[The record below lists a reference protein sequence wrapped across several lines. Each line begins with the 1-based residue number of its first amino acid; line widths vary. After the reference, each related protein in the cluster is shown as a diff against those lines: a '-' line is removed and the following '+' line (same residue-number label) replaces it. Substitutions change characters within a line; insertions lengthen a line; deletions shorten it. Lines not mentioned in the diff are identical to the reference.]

1 MTDAHRSRG
10 LRARIRPALA
20 GCTALAA
27 GALAAMSADRLL
39 AADPEPVAI
48 ARDES
53 FVVRL
58 TRPVSPAS
66 FESGMYFGTTGGTG
80 NERGRGT
87 FVFGRPLI
95 DPATGR
101 QVVVRPEALR
111 EYYVTIRGLT
121 IDEADAE
128 AARVLARVERTGRL
142 DQLDEIDS
150 WLVQTYGETA
160 GTRLD
165 DPRVS
170 AFYPP
175 PGVTDTEDAALRRL
189 VAGDD
194 ELWRDY
200 LVSGDLGAF
209 ATLAA
214 DPSIERFR
222 HPVDPAT
229 GIPSAASVL
238 RQREHRRVLMR
249 RARNA
254 VTFLPEVPMRA
265 DLADAAYAAG
275 ATYEL
280 SVTRRFA
287 GSVRDVVTESGGV
300 ARFLRRAVN
309 LRVSDDTGDGGL
321 FLGGAQTSTTTGTP
335 EPPRVVNI
343 TPPAGESYVD
353 VTTDWEDP
361 DNQYLVPVPGRRLF
375 SIRLRFSRP
384 LDPRTVDA
392 AHITLKKSAT
402 FDAVGNETPVSVPIG
417 IGVWLS
423 QTRMGEV
430 LVEITP
436 FTNLDPMSRYRVE
449 VLGTVRGLDGTP
461 LGDTQTFDL

>member
-1 MTDAHRSRG
+1 MTDDLRSRR
-10 LRARIRPALA
+10 LRARVRPALA

-66 FESGMYFGTTGGTG
+66 FESGTWFGTTGGTG

-87 FVFGRPLI
+87 FVSGRPLI

-111 EYYVTIRGLT
+111 EYFVLVRGLT
-121 IDEADAE
+121 IEDADAE
-128 AARVLARVERTGRL
+128 SARVLARVERTGRL
-142 DQLDEIDS
+142 APLDEIDAS
-150 WLVQTYGETA
+150 LRDILGETA
-160 GTRLD
+160 GARLD
-165 DPRVS
+165 NPAVV
-170 AFYPP
+170 AFIPP
-175 PGVTDTEDAALRRL
+175 PGVTDPEDAALRRL

-194 ELWRDY
+194 DLWHSYFVD
-200 LVSGDLGAF
+200 GDIQAF
-209 ATLAA
+209 ATLES
-214 DPSIERFR
+214 DPSSERFR

-229 GIPSAASVL
+229 GAASPASLL

-254 VTFLPEVPMRA
+254 MTFLPDVPMRA
-265 DLADAAYAAG
+265 DLADAAYVSG

-287 GSVRDVVTESGGV
+287 GSVRDVVTESGSV

-309 LRVSDDTGDGGL
+309 LRVADDTGDGGP
-321 FLGGAQTSTTTGTP
+321 FLGGGAAP
-335 EPPRVVNI
+335 ADPPRIVNI
-343 TPPAGESYVD
+343 TPPAGETFID
-353 VTTDWEDP
+353 RTTDWEDP

-375 SIRLRFSRP
+375 VIRLRFSRP

-392 AHITLKKSAT
+392 AHFTLRKTAT
-402 FDAVGNETPVSVPIG
+402 FDSVGNETPVDVPPTA

-423 QTRMGEV
+423 QSRMGEV

-436 FTNLDPMSRYRVE
+436 FSILDPQSRYRLE
-449 VLGTVRGLDGTP
+449 VLGTVKGLDGTP